1 MKGHILVRRT
11 FAQTH
16 EGVMQNTLLLNQTNA
31 DHEEPGLHEIGLSNQ
46 SSGWMLASLK
56 FVASISWL
64 AACVLGSY
72 LAMRY
77 DFQPGALGSSQIHW
91 ADGSDLQPCMGQMT
105 VLAFL
110 HPRCVCTAATVKQ
123 LVCALR
129 QQPQTRLIAVLFV
142 PPEPHD
148 AEAWKDTS
156 YERNLRANVPGVRIV
171 FDSGGREAERFG
183 AITSGTLLVYDR
195 QGQEIFRGGITGRRG
210 GEEDNPG
217 LRQFLRALAEDQRNG
232 TPSRTSVF
240 GCSLKAPP
248 SCPSRNGVIP

>member
-1 MKGHILVRRT
+1 
-11 FAQTH
+11 
-16 EGVMQNTLLLNQTNA
+16 MQNGLLLNQTNA
-31 DHEEPGLHEIGLSNQ
+31 DHEEPDLHGIGLSHKW
-46 SSGWMLASLK
+46 SECMPASRK
-56 FVASISWL
+56 FVAFISWL

-72 LAMRY
+72 IAMRY
-77 DFQPGALGSSQIHW
+77 DFQPGALGKSQTQC
-91 ADGSDLQPCMGQMT
+91 ADGSDLHPCMGQIT

-123 LVCALR
+123 LIGAIH
-129 QQPQTRLIAVLFV
+129 QQPQARLIAVLFV

-148 AEAWKDTS
+148 AEVWKDAD
-156 YERNLRANVPGVRIV
+156 YERYLRAHVPGVRIV
-171 FDSGGREAERFG
+171 FDPGGKEAERFG

-217 LRQFLRALAEDQRNG
+217 LRQFIQALTEDQRNG

-248 SCPSRNGVIP
+248 GCPPGDGVIP